1 MNTVY
6 IIFKNGEVTTI
17 KSKLAL
23 TIATGFLSDWFNM
36 SDFTCI
42 PEHNNKNKI
51 FYLLEKG
58 VKFDVIIERRERNVF
73 DD

>member
-6 IIFKNGEVTTI
+6 IIFKTGEVTTI
-17 KSKLAL
+17 KSRLAL

-36 SDFTCI
+36 EDFICVPGHT
-42 PEHNNKNKI
+42 NKQKV

-58 VKFDVIIERRERNVF
+58 LKIDPILHI
-73 DD
+73 

>member
-6 IIFKNGEVTTI
+6 IIFKTGEVTTI
-17 KSKLAL
+17 KSRLAL

-36 SDFTCI
+36 EDFICI
-42 PEHNNKNKI
+42 PSHTDKQKV

-58 VKFDVIIERRERNVF
+58 LKIDPILHI
-73 DD
+73 

>member
-23 TIATGFLSDWFNM
+23 TIATGFISQWFDM
-36 SDFTCI
+36 KDFLCV
-42 PEHNNKNKI
+42 PEHNNKNKV
-51 FYLLEKG
+51 FYLIEKG
-58 VKFDVIIERRERNVF
+58 FKIETVIEI
-73 DD
+73 